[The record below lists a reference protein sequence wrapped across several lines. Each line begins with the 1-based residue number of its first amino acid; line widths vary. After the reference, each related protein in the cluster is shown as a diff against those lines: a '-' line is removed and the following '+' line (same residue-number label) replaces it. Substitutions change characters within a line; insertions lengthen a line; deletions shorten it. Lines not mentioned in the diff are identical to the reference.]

1 MLGIMKTE
9 QILSF
14 YLLFV
19 FGTFT
24 CVICSKFELTAI
36 TIAPDETDSLTRY
49 QYTADK
55 NGIKTKVYGLGH
67 AWRKAEEMTCTAG
80 GYKVNVLRDSLG
92 EFTNRQDLVLIYT
105 DSSDTVFIERRKD
118 ILSKFK
124 SFDAKVVFA
133 ADNFIWPDP
142 KLKQYPKVPQ
152 IESRYLNG
160 GAFIG
165 YAKTIVEMLNYKKIN
180 DMDDDQLYF
189 TKIFLDKQLREQ
201 WNIKI
206 DTKSEIFQ
214 SAVDNLEHIIVKY
227 KGNHSYIVN
236 KKTGSK
242 PLILYGNGPIK
253 TLPYQAAFN
262 RLASDLADEW
272 TETFGCAACSR
283 SAISLKELKKDD
295 YPIVQLSV
303 FIDQPIP
310 FLVEGLKT
318 IKDLDYPKKR
328 IDLLVYNNA
337 DYHEVDVE
345 LFLSGCSDEYRSV
358 TVISTNDEMTGTAA
372 RNSAIDQCLLSK
384 CAYLFFVDGN
394 VHITDPKTLKDLIE
408 QNRTILAPMLSQHK
422 NYWSNFWTGLNDHG
436 YYGQTEDYTEM
447 VDLEKKG
454 LWNVP
459 YIRYVYL
466 IHGSIMP
473 KLMRAF
479 TRKDI
484 SDEEERDISFTK
496 NIREKGLF
504 MYVNNMKYR
513 GHLVNTDDYNTT
525 HLHSD
530 MFQMFKNPLDWE
542 KKYIHENYSVALKDG
557 AVITQPCPDVYWFPI
572 VSDTFCDHMI
582 ETMEDYGKWSDG
594 GHEDIRVGGY
604 ENVPTVDIHM
614 RQIDFD
620 EHFLDFLQTY
630 VRPLKDK
637 VYPGMS
643 EEASAVMNFVVRYRP
658 GEQDHLEPHHD
669 ASTYTINI
677 GLNRQGID
685 YAGGGSR
692 FIRYNCSVV
701 NTRKGWMIMHPGKL
715 THYHEG
721 LYTTSGTRYILVS
734 FLDP

>member
-1 MLGIMKTE
+1 
-9 QILSF
+9 
-14 YLLFV
+14 
-19 FGTFT
+19 
-24 CVICSKFELTAI
+24 
-36 TIAPDETDSLTRY
+36 
-49 QYTADK
+49 
-55 NGIKTKVYGLGH
+55 
-67 AWRKAEEMTCTAG
+67 MTCTAG

-105 DSSDTVFIERRKD
+105 DSSDAVFIERRKD

-142 KLKQYPKVPQ
+142 KLKKQYPKVPQ

-189 TKIFLDKQLREQ
+189 TKIFIDKQLREQ

-214 SAVDNLEHIIVKY
+214 SAVDNLEDIEVKY

-253 TLPYQAAFN
+253 AAFN

-303 FIDQPIP
+303 FIDQPTP

-328 IDLLVYNNA
+328 IDFLVYNNA

-358 TVISTNDEMTGTAA
+358 TVISPNDEMTGTAA
-372 RNSAIDQCLLSK
+372 RNSAIDQCLLTK

-394 VHITDPKTLKDLIE
+394 VHLTDPETLKDLIE

-436 YYGQTEDYTEM
+436 YYGQTED
-447 VDLEKKG
+447 
-454 LWNVP
+454 
-459 YIRYVYL
+459 
-466 IHGSIMP
+466 
-473 KLMRAF
+473 
-479 TRKDI
+479 
-484 SDEEERDISFTK
+484 
-496 NIREKGLF
+496 
-504 MYVNNMKYR
+504 
-513 GHLVNTDDYNTT
+513 
-525 HLHSD
+525 
-530 MFQMFKNPLDWE
+530 
-542 KKYIHENYSVALKDG
+542 
-557 AVITQPCPDVYWFPI
+557 
-572 VSDTFCDHMI
+572 
-582 ETMEDYGKWSDG
+582 
-594 GHEDIRVGGY
+594 
-604 ENVPTVDIHM
+604 
-614 RQIDFD
+614 
-620 EHFLDFLQTY
+620 
-630 VRPLKDK
+630 
-637 VYPGMS
+637 
-643 EEASAVMNFVVRYRP
+643 
-658 GEQDHLEPHHD
+658 
-669 ASTYTINI
+669 INQ
-677 GLNRQGID
+677 L
-685 YAGGGSR
+685 
-692 FIRYNCSVV
+692 
-701 NTRKGWMIMHPGKL
+701 
-715 THYHEG
+715 
-721 LYTTSGTRYILVS
+721 
-734 FLDP
+734 

>member
-1 MLGIMKTE
+1 
-9 QILSF
+9 
-14 YLLFV
+14 
-19 FGTFT
+19 
-24 CVICSKFELTAI
+24 
-36 TIAPDETDSLTRY
+36 
-49 QYTADK
+49 
-55 NGIKTKVYGLGH
+55 
-67 AWRKAEEMTCTAG
+67 MTCTAG

-92 EFTNRQDLVLIYT
+92 EFTNRQDLVFIYT

-142 KLKQYPKVPQ
+142 KLKKQYPKVPQ

-214 SAVDNLEHIIVKY
+214 SAVDNLEDIEVKY

-253 TLPYQAAFN
+253 AAFN

-272 TETFGCAACSR
+272 TETVGCAACSR
-283 SAISLKELKKDD
+283 NTISLKDLKKDD

-337 DYHEVDVE
+337 AYHEVDVE
-345 LFLSGCSDEYRSV
+345 LFLSGCIDEYRSV
-358 TVISTNDEMTGTAA
+358 TVISPNDEMTGTAA
-372 RNSAIDQCLLSK
+372 RNSAIDQNLLTK

-394 VHITDPKTLKDLIE
+394 VHLTDPETLKDLIE

-422 NYWSNFWTGLNDHG
+422 NYWSNFWTGLNDNG
-436 YYGQTEDYTEM
+436 YYGQTEDYTAM

-466 IHGSIMP
+466 IHGSVMP

-479 TRKDI
+479 IREEI

-582 ETMEDYGKWSDG
+582 KTMEDYGKWSDG

-620 EHFLDFLQTY
+620 EHFLNFLQTY
-630 VRPLKDK
+630 VQPLKDI

-643 EEASAVMNFVVRYRP
+643 GDADSVMNFVVRYRP
-658 GEQDHLEPHHD
+658 GEQDHLKPHHD
-669 ASTYTINI
+669 ESTYTINI
-677 GLNRQGID
+677 ALNRQGID

-734 FLDP
+734 FIDP